1 MLALT
6 SANDLARTQGAEKQG
21 WLELPA
27 LGFHKLL
34 ERKTGHT
41 EVLAEIWNFGSVGT
55 QPLKCY
61 DAPFFNSRAR
71 DDEGISVSPTL

>member
-1 MLALT
+1 
-6 SANDLARTQGAEKQG
+6 
-21 WLELPA
+21 
-27 LGFHKLL
+27 
-34 ERKTGHT
+34 
-41 EVLAEIWNFGSVGT
+41 VLAEIWNFGSVGT